1 MVVVNVR
8 GCPERGWRRAPHPV
22 RFIDLGPL
30 SAVIENRNR
39 VHGLVTVHIT
49 VELLKP
55 DAAGEVQSKFLRAQA
70 AWLNV

>member
-1 MVVVNVR
+1 
-8 GCPERGWRRAPHPV
+8 
-22 RFIDLGPL
+22 
-30 SAVIENRNR
+30 

-70 AWLNV
+70 AWLNVYQRHIGRLSGLSERLDLESTIGDMR